1 MNHAAGNGHLNVVK
15 YLHEHRSEGC
25 TDFAIDYAAKN
36 GHLEVIKF
44 LDKHRSEGCTRYA
57 MDDAARN
64 GHLEVV
70 KYLHENRSEG
80 CSRRAF
86 ESCSPQILQFLCENY
101 YNIVKTLDEQTY
113 NEKVLPIAVKKLRRS
128 MKLLQKLTIIETF
141 LCKQLVW
148 APTSSYIKRITNFD
162 D

>member
-1 MNHAAGNGHLNVVK
+1 
-15 YLHEHRSEGC
+15 
-25 TDFAIDYAAKN
+25 
-36 GHLEVIKF
+36 
-44 LDKHRSEGCTRYA
+44 

-80 CSRRAF
+80 CRRAF

-113 NEKVLPIAVKKLRRS
+113 NEKKCY
-128 MKLLQKLTIIETF
+128 LLLSKTETIYEITSKLTIIETF

-148 APTSSYIKRITNFD
+148 TPTSSYIKESPTLMINLINYHIVPI
-162 D
+162 